1 MKMTHLWMII
11 DDVPIQDVGKSPKN
25 DVFFHGKLW
34 SIKKTGVS
42 GRSSS
47 KTRLYCPWKSYLQ
60 GHLRMIKHNHYMD
73 THGRYMNPATIAFP
87 NILFSHRCHSNLQDK
102 IVRLLPVRH
111 FICGIVTHQLGGTTC
126 PSDKSVWKQ
135 TVAHD
140 ADKTTCINV

>member
-1 MKMTHLWMII
+1 MIYEK
-11 DDVPIQDVGKSPKN
+11 P
-25 DVFFHGKLW
+25 
-34 SIKKTGVS
+34 GVS
-42 GRSSS
+42 GRSTW
-47 KTRLYCPWKSYLQ
+47 KTRLCCPWKTYLQ

-73 THGRYMNPATIAFP
+73 THGQYMNAATIAFP
-87 NILFSHRCHSNLQDK
+87 KILFSHRCHSNLQDK

-140 ADKTTCINV
+140 ADKTTCQRLSTSGWHCFSSKKSSYIVYMLVI